1 MQLGK
6 VKWFNNA
13 KGYGFI
19 VDEDDQSTDLF
30 VHYSAIQGDGYKS
43 LKAGDQVTFELTD
56 TPKGPQA
63 RNITPLRKPPEQTK
77 SPSE

>member
-19 VDEDDQSTDLF
+19 VDEDDKDTDLF

-43 LKAGDQVTFELTD
+43 LKAGDRVSFELAD

-63 RNITPLRKPPEQTK
+63 RNITALGKPQNKADSGLE
-77 SPSE
+77 

>member
-19 VDEDDQSTDLF
+19 VYEEDQSKDLF
-30 VHYSAIQGDGYKS
+30 VHYSAIQGEGYKS
-43 LKAGDQVTFELTD
+43 LKAGDKVSFELAD

-63 RNITPLRKPPEQTK
+63 RNITALQKPVEQ
-77 SPSE
+77 PVPNSE